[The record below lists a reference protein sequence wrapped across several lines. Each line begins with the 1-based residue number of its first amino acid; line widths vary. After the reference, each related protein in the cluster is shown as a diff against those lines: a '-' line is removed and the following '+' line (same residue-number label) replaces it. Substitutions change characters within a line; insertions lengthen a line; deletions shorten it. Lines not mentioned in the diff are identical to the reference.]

1 MENKIYEITIPLK
14 DYNNLKNYE
23 FMYDDIMREF
33 KVLIEDAELNYSKDD
48 LNIDVK
54 FRNLVKKCCQC
65 SYKNR
70 VEELKR
76 IAIGPFNL
84 NDLKE
89 GNIKEI
95 SFT

>member
-54 FRNLVKKCCQC
+54 FRNLVKKYCQC

-70 VEELKR
+70 VEELKEYE
-76 IAIGPFNL
+76 N
-84 NDLKE
+84 KKYE
-89 GNIKEI
+89 
-95 SFT
+95 